1 MNKKFTMTTGQN
13 ILLRKELFEVVES
26 GGDCI
31 AFVERNGIEKEYDL
45 PVISILIYVCE
56 FV

>member
-1 MNKKFTMTTGQN
+1 MTTGQN